1 MADIASVDKFL
12 NHYLVIFIL
21 IIRGILSQN
30 NDNVYIHY
38 MYMLEMIILFISM
51 FYIWWSPH
59 DQIKIRI
66 SQLCWLLLAICI
78 IDGILLI
85 NNFTFINIAYFIQTI
100 NICVFIASV
109 EINLYHIF
117 IITGLFY
124 YVFIIMHMIIK
135 DSDLDLFILCL
146 TLIVCTVSSFSMDKY
161 YIQKNLLNNNSIQ

>member
-1 MADIASVDKFL
+1 MADIAFIDKFL

-38 MYMLEMIILFISM
+38 IYLSEIIILFISM
-51 FYIWWSPH
+51 FYIWWSPQ

-85 NNFTFINIAYFIQTI
+85 YKFTFINIAYFIQTI
-100 NICVFIASV
+100 NIC
-109 EINLYHIF
+109 L
-117 IITGLFY
+117 LFE
-124 YVFIIMHMIIK
+124 
-135 DSDLDLFILCL
+135 
-146 TLIVCTVSSFSMDKY
+146 
-161 YIQKNLLNNNSIQ
+161 